1 MDRASLGLTVVA
13 FLALL
18 AACSSASLRPPA
30 TALHQG
36 EASYQLLADDH
47 MAHYPLAMGS
57 TSSGAAL
64 LDHPAPSYPSVML
77 ASCPAQVQLR
87 ALLIVGENGEVDE
100 VRIDQAPAVAPVFAA
115 AVRAAAMGWR
125 FEPLV
130 ISHGAADANDEAHP
144 VDTEAKPFSL
154 PYAFRFACRDG
165 KAEVSSA
172 PTASD

>member
-1 MDRASLGLTVVA
+1 M
-13 FLALL
+13 
-18 AACSSASLRPPA
+18 
-30 TALHQG
+30 
-36 EASYQLLADDH
+36 ADDH
-47 MAHYPLAMGS
+47 MAHYQLAMGS

-77 ASCPAQVQLR
+77 ASCPEQVQLR

-100 VRIDQAPAVAPVFAA
+100 VRIHQAPAVAPAFVA

-130 ISHGAADANDEAHP
+130 ISHWAADANDEAHP

-154 PYAFRFACRDG
+154 PYAFRFACHAG

-172 PTASD
+172 STARN